1 MYTYETRRME
11 DVAELV
17 ACLVGV
23 NTGPSP
29 GATGLRGVIGGGG
42 GGRVAL
48 DVVGGGVGKL
58 GPAGPLDGV
67 RPSPP
72 GGGTTDGV
80 AGEPLGGVR
89 ATVG

>member
-29 GATGLRGVIGGGG
+29 GATGLRGVVGGGG
-42 GGRVAL
+42 GGVHDVAHQHHREI
-48 DVVGGGVGKL
+48 
-58 GPAGPLDGV
+58 P
-67 RPSPP
+67 
-72 GGGTTDGV
+72 
-80 AGEPLGGVR
+80 
-89 ATVG
+89 